1 MSKVLETSNGEHVP
15 EIRLTPN
22 MLLNKSISMYG
33 TSGSGKSHIVKYF
46 IDLLSS
52 KAEQYLLISPT
63 EPSNR
68 SYTDTISAPLIHYE
82 ISKPDSN
89 EKKDTEVKKTVR
101 MLKCIFDRQQ
111 MLTSMYSISRDMKM
125 LKKLYKRLP
134 KEAQEFGNKMFE
146 RLKDSTKQYIKK
158 IERKFINDKDKQD
171 TQIKNIND
179 MHDECLINTYKRV
192 ILPFRDYLLMNE
204 RSLSENEENALL
216 YLVMS
221 PYLVAIFDD
230 CADLLD
236 KVKNDPILKAYF
248 YRNRHVML
256 TTIYCFQSLKNLES
270 SLRDN
275 TFISVFTCKKM
286 AIKYFTNKTNA
297 FEPAE
302 VKKILRIIEVVFN
315 PDPIF
320 KRRKLVYIRDDPA
333 SYGFYHLTA
342 PSLEKR
348 LYGSSALNEFCDK
361 IKSKG
366 HSLDKGNQFYDCFKN
381 K

>member
-15 EIRLTPN
+15 EIKVTPK

-33 TSGSGKSHIVKYF
+33 ASESGKSYIVKYF
-46 IDLLSS
+46 LDLLSS
-52 KAEQYLLISPT
+52 KVEQFLLVSPS

-68 SYTDTISAPLIHYE
+68 SFENTIAAPLIHYE

-101 MLKCIFDRQQ
+101 MLKCIFDRQT
-111 MLTSMYSISRDMKM
+111 MLTTMYTVANDIKI
-125 LKKLYKRLP
+125 LKKIYKRLP
-134 KEAQEFGNKMFE
+134 KEAQDCGNKVFE
-146 RLKDSTKQYIKK
+146 TIKDSTKQWIKK
-158 IERKFINDKDKQD
+158 IERKFINDEDKKVA
-171 TQIKNIND
+171 QIKSINE
-179 MHDECLINTYKRV
+179 MHSEFIINAYKRV
-192 ILPFRDYLLMNE
+192 ILPFREYLLMNE
-204 RSLSENEENALL
+204 RNITESEENALL
-216 YLVMS
+216 YLIMS
-221 PYLVAIFDD
+221 PYLAAIFDD

-236 KVKNDPILKAYF
+236 KVKNDAILKAYF

-256 TTIYCFQSLKNLES
+256 TAIYCFQSLKNLES

-286 AIKYFTNKTNA
+286 ATKYFTNKTNA

-302 VKKILRIIEVVFN
+302 VKKILRIIDVVFN
-315 PDPIF
+315 SDPAC
-320 KRRKLVYIRDDPA
+320 KHRKLVYMRNDPA
-333 SYGFYHLTA
+333 GYNFYHLTA
-342 PSLEKR
+342 PKIEKR
-348 LYGSSALNEFCDK
+348 LYGSGALNEFCDK
-361 IKSKG
+361 IKSRE

>member
-1 MSKVLETSNGEHVP
+1 MSEVLETSNGEHVP
-15 EIRLTPN
+15 KIRITTN

-33 TSGSGKSHIVKYF
+33 TSGTGKSHIVKYLL
-46 IDLLSS
+46 DLLSS
-52 KAEQYLLISPT
+52 KAEQFLLVSPS
-63 EPSNR
+63 EPTNR
-68 SYTDTISAPLIHYE
+68 SYTDTIASPLIHYE

-101 MLKCIFDRQQ
+101 MLKCIFDRQT
-111 MLTSMYSISRDMKM
+111 MLTTMYSIAKDMKM
-125 LKKLYKRLP
+125 LKKIYKRLP
-134 KEAQEFGNKMFE
+134 REAQECGNKVFE
-146 RLKDSTKQYIKK
+146 TLKDSTRQWIKK

-171 TQIKNIND
+171 TQIKNINE
-179 MHDECLINTYKRV
+179 MHDEFLINTYKRV
-192 ILPFRDYLLMNE
+192 ILPFREYLLTHE
-204 RSLSENEENALL
+204 RNLSESEENALL
-216 YLVMS
+216 YLMMS

-256 TTIYCFQSLKNLES
+256 TAIYCFQSLKNLES

-275 TFISVFTCKKM
+275 TFISIFTCKKM

-302 VKKILRIIEVVFN
+302 VKKILRIIEVVFIN
-315 PDPIF
+315 TPVL
-320 KRRKLVYIRDDPA
+320 KHRKLVYMRDDPA
-333 SYGFYHLTA
+333 GYNFYHLTA
-342 PSLEKR
+342 PNTEKR